1 MLEEMPHQEE
11 RSFAPDSSVGRYWL
25 LNCVG
30 FRVWGSNGRSG
41 IVEEVGRTADG
52 ADVLAVRLPSV
63 FSGRRVMVSADRV
76 AAVHP
81 WEETLVL
88 ARQTP
93 KPPAPAWEPRVRPA
107 VRVQN
112 AVLGRRP
119 QPLGRDAA
127 AAARTG
133 LSAGRHLLRL
143 AGLLVLGALAWL
155 AAFARR
161 HAPRVR
167 RAGATVARAT
177 AVIATAYLSELRR
190 VVREETAALKAWNEQ
205 TRRSRVAVVQPLP
218 KGEGEAEP
226 DAAGRAAESRRS
238 SHSHATR
245 A

>member
-1 MLEEMPHQEE
+1 MLEAMPHQEK
-11 RSFAPDSSVGRYWL
+11 RSFAADSPVGRYWL

-41 IVEEVGRTADG
+41 IVEEVARSANG

-63 FSGRRVMVSADRV
+63 FNGRRVMVSADRV

-81 WEETLVL
+81 WDETLVL

-107 VRVQN
+107 VRVQH
-112 AVLGRRP
+112 AALGRRL

-133 LSAGRHLLRL
+133 LSAGRHTLRL
-143 AGLLVLGALAWL
+143 GGLLVLGGFAWL
-155 AAFARR
+155 ASFARH
-161 HAPRVR
+161 HAPRVH
-167 RAGATVARAT
+167 RAGTTVARAT

-205 TRRSRVAVVQPLP
+205 PRVRPSHVRGGQRRPRP
-218 KGEGEAEP
+218 
-226 DAAGRAAESRRS
+226 
-238 SHSHATR
+238 
-245 A
+245 